1 MTTGKYGWRK
11 IRYILKKRRSDPNL
25 IHYSLEVK
33 DLSLITRDKVSP
45 VTLVSDFNLTLSRGE
60 CVGVVGE
67 SGSGKTITALS
78 IMGLLPSAIHISSG
92 EIRFP
97 FEGILLNLASQAE
110 SNMQDIRGNRI
121 SMIFQ
126 EPMSSMNPVIRCGKQ
141 VSEAI
146 LAHRKLSRKA
156 ARKKVLELFHEVRL
170 PDPQSAF
177 DKYPHQLS
185 GGQLQRIMIA
195 MAISCEPDILIAD
208 EPTTA
213 LDVTVQRSIIELLK
227 QIQSDHGMSILFISH
242 DLGVIKMI
250 ADRVIVMYEGKIA
263 ETGTAEK
270 IYNNPTHPYT
280 QGLIACRPRLDSKKQ
295 RLPTIDEYLSWES
308 LSAPMPQAVKKVPE
322 PKGPPVKKD
331 ILLRMENISI
341 HYPVGQRLLGRP
353 AGYFHAVK
361 NISFELRENETLG
374 IIGESGSGKSSIG
387 RSIIRLT
394 DTSSGNISYRGKFL
408 PDLSGAAL
416 KEFRQRVQI
425 IFQDPYSSLNPRQ
438 KIGESLTEVMKVH
451 GLSGNRHERLT
462 RAGEILSTVKLSEG
476 SFHRYPHEF
485 SGGQRQRIVIARALA
500 AGPEFIICD
509 ESVSGLDVSIQAR
522 ILNLLNELKQDM
534 NLTYIFIS
542 HDLAVVKYMSDRILV
557 LKDGKIVEK
566 GEADQI
572 YQKPESDYTKEL
584 LLSIPD

>member
-1 MTTGKYGWRK
+1 MLRLIFPVFLVTLNGMTDT
-11 IRYILKKRRSDPNL
+11 NL
-25 IHYSLEVK
+25 IQYSLDVK
-33 DLSLITRDKVSP
+33 NLSLILRNKDGP
-45 VTLVSDFNLTLSRGE
+45 VTLVSDFNLSLSKGE

-67 SGSGKTITALS
+67 SGSGKTISALS
-78 IMGLLPSAIHISSG
+78 IMGLLPSVIQIDSG
-92 EIRFP
+92 EILFP
-97 FEGILLNLASQAE
+97 YQESLLNLASKAE
-110 SNMQDIRGNRI
+110 RDLQNIRGNRI

-126 EPMSSMNPVIRCGKQ
+126 EPMSSLNPVIKCGKQ

-146 LAHRKLSRKA
+146 LAHQKLSRKA
-156 ARKKVLELFHEVRL
+156 VKQKVLELFHEVRL
-170 PDPQSAF
+170 PDPQTAF

-250 ADRVIVMYEGKIA
+250 ADRIIVMYQGKIA
-263 ETGTAEK
+263 ETGTAQK
-270 IYNNPTHPYT
+270 IYSSPAHPYT
-280 QGLIACRPRLDSKKQ
+280 QGLIACRPRLDSTKKP
-295 RLPTIDEYLSWES
+295 LPTVDEYLDEELASR
-308 LSAPMPQAVKKVPE
+308 
-322 PKGPPVKKD
+322 PVKQPLMEPPGSKLPAD
-331 ILLRMENISI
+331 QTEILLCMKNISI

-353 AGYFHAVK
+353 AGYFKAVK
-361 NISFELRENETLG
+361 NVSFDLRENETLG

-387 RSIIRLT
+387 RSIIRLI
-394 DTSSGNISYRGKFL
+394 DTSSGSISYRGRAL
-408 PDLSGAAL
+408 SDLSGAAL

-451 GLSGNRHERLT
+451 GLSGDRHERLSK
-462 RAGEILSTVKLSEG
+462 ALEILATVKLPED

-500 AGPEFIICD
+500 VGPEFIICD

-522 ILNLLNELKQDM
+522 ILNLLNELKREM
-534 NLTYIFIS
+534 KLSYIFIS

-566 GEADQI
+566 GKAEQI
-572 YQKPESDYTKEL
+572 YQRPESDYTKEL